1 VRLLAAVPIT
11 SLLYINP
18 GARKGD
24 GAIAHV
30 AALLRDRGVNVEP
43 LETDDPDAVSELI
56 RSRAG
61 AADSVIVGGGD
72 GTLNAA
78 IAGVLDTRLPLG
90 VLPLGTANNLARTL
104 ELPTSLEG
112 ACDVIARGV
121 TRRIDV
127 GAVNDAHFLT
137 TASLGL
143 SVAVAEE
150 LSSEH
155 KQRWGTLSYA
165 VTAARTLSRQP
176 PFRAEIAWPGGS
188 MRTRTVQIVVGNG
201 RYYGGKLQ
209 VAEDATIDDRRLDLY
224 TIELAHWWQLL
235 RLAPAMRR
243 GTHAEKDGVRALRA
257 PWFEVRTASRHPVNV
272 DGEIRTHTP
281 ARFSVLPAAIEVFG
295 QVPDRA

>member
-1 VRLLAAVPIT
+1 MRLLGVVPVT

-18 GARKGD
+18 GARKGE
-24 GAIAHV
+24 GAVAHV
-30 AALLRDRGVNVEP
+30 VEALRERGVAAEP
-43 LETDDPDAVSELI
+43 LEIDDPDQLSARI
-56 RSRAG
+56 RERAG
-61 AADSVIVGGGD
+61 AVDCVIVGGGD
-72 GTLNAA
+72 GTINSA

-104 ELPTSLEG
+104 ELPTTLEA
-112 ACDVIARGV
+112 ACDVIARGA

-127 GAVNDAHFLT
+127 GEVNDAHFLT

-150 LSSEH
+150 LSAER
-155 KQRWGTLSYA
+155 KQRWGMLSYA
-165 VTAARTLSRQP
+165 VTAARTLRRQR

-209 VAEDATIDDRRLDLY
+209 VAEDATIDDSRLDLY

-243 GTHAEKDGVRALRA
+243 GTHAEKDGVHALGA
-257 PWFEVRTASRHPVNV
+257 PWFEVRTLTRRPVNV

-281 ARFSVLPAAIEVFG
+281 ARFRVLPAALEVF
-295 QVPDRA
+295 A